1 MYIYFLFTVQSLQCY
16 FCQSAVSIEDC
27 SSRQLKITCPSH
39 LEEPLCAEVKIK
51 AITNGGK
58 ETYVYTRGKVLLL
71 NKQWRENILH
81 WSILEPDKNFQ
92 WTYFRNNL
100 LFNGINSPLTK
111 NLKFSIDWIAD
122 LSPNL
127 AFYGQTWWFFC
138 SKKDFLRKHGTLYGL
153 LVCFSFFGLF
163 SATIM
168 QLQLIPVVVIWRN
181 DIAQFIKL

>member
-1 MYIYFLFTVQSLQCY
+1 MLTGEKDSNKIWEKISWCVLTTGPNVYISFLFTGQSLQCY
-16 FCQSAVSIEDC
+16 FCQSAVSIEEC
-27 SSRQLKITCPSH
+27 SSRQFKITCPSE

-81 WSILEPDKNFQ
+81 WSILEPDKNFR

-111 NLKFSIDWIAD
+111 ELKFSFDWITD

-127 AFYGQTWWFFC
+127 AFYGHTWSFFC
-138 SKKDFLRKHGTLYGL
+138 
-153 LVCFSFFGLF
+153 
-163 SATIM
+163 
-168 QLQLIPVVVIWRN
+168 
-181 DIAQFIKL
+181 

>member
-16 FCQSAVSIEDC
+16 FCQSAVSIEEC
-27 SSRQLKITCPSH
+27 SSRQFKITCPSD

-81 WSILEPDKNFQ
+81 WSILEPDKNFR

-111 NLKFSIDWIAD
+111 ELKFSFDWIAVYHPIWHFMAT
-122 LSPNL
+122 L
-127 AFYGQTWWFFC
+127 GRFFAKRRIFSENMVLC
-138 SKKDFLRKHGTLYGL
+138 MVFSYVFLFWHY
-153 LVCFSFFGLF
+153 C
-163 SATIM
+163 
-168 QLQLIPVVVIWRN
+168 QQ
-181 DIAQFIKL
+181 Q